1 MDKRIKSSYHTTK
14 ISRTQDKERWM
25 IRSPNFHTSESKRKL
40 PKILKPS
47 KMVDQNLKFIRAQE
61 IDSEERDKGEIK
73 APGLDWRDDR
83 QFRITRRI
91 GNSY

>member
-1 MDKRIKSSYHTTK
+1 
-14 ISRTQDKERWM
+14 M
-25 IRSPNFHTSESKRKL
+25 IRSPNFHISESKRKR
-40 PKILKPS
+40 PNILKPS
-47 KMVDQNLKFIRAQE
+47 KMVDQIQYS
-61 IDSEERDKGEIK
+61 SEHGKRTVKRRDKGEIK